1 MEDKNLQEW
10 KAKASAV
17 LDDIKNQVEGSDVAT
32 EVRSQMAR
40 ILGEVKKM
48 EKEQQ
53 EALSEVTDQ
62 LHQKVMEFMT
72 SDLALMEKEA
82 RARIAAAMDEQHE
95 NYPEK

>member
-32 EVRSQMAR
+32 EVRSQMAK

-53 EALSEVTDQ
+53 EALSEVTDSFIRR
-62 LHQKVMEFMT
+62 LWN
-72 SDLALMEKEA
+72 L
-82 RARIAAAMDEQHE
+82 
-95 NYPEK
+95 

>member
-48 EKEQQ
+48 EKEQHRVSPQ
-53 EALSEVTDQ
+53 
-62 LHQKVMEFMT
+62 
-72 SDLALMEKEA
+72 
-82 RARIAAAMDEQHE
+82 R
-95 NYPEK
+95 

>member
-32 EVRSQMAR
+32 EVRSQMAK

-48 EKEQQ
+48 EKEHGNISSS
-53 EALSEVTDQ
+53 L
-62 LHQKVMEFMT
+62 
-72 SDLALMEKEA
+72 
-82 RARIAAAMDEQHE
+82 
-95 NYPEK
+95 

>member
-40 ILGEVKKM
+40 MLGEVKKM

-53 EALSEVTDQ
+53 EAASRSQSGFSWEERPPYCGSAFHEGSERGRKTEDGR
-62 LHQKVMEFMT
+62 T
-72 SDLALMEKEA
+72 G
-82 RARIAAAMDEQHE
+82 
-95 NYPEK
+95 

>member
-17 LDDIKNQVEGSDVAT
+17 LDDIKNQVKGSDVAT

-72 SDLALMEKEA
+72 SDLALMENKFKKY
-82 RARIAAAMDEQHE
+82 E
-95 NYPEK
+95 NL